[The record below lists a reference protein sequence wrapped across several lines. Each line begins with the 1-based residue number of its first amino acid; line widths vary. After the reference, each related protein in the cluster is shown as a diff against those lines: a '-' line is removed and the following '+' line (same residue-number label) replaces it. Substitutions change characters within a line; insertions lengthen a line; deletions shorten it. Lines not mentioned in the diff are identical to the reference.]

1 MNLGI
6 NNKLIVFISL
16 TFSLIVG
23 SKFYGFGR
31 DYYHAYKYPNLDWG
45 SWYDFMGYRVS
56 TFTIYDVNFGVYIV
70 SFLLSISCGVLL
82 KKFFKLKGLNSV
94 IFFILIYSMTLH
106 TWPIIM
112 STSNAMR
119 QGIVMSIMFIAFSYL
134 MEKKIFTAF
143 FFIFISIFFHKSG
156 IIFLIIYVNVL
167 LLKLI
172 SNRLKKNKYIIN
184 FYILYGILISFFIY
198 YLILFSGKVDIVY
211 SKIIEKD
218 YRFHF
223 VVISLIYVFIF
234 SYKYKFLKNDTI
246 SLFLYLFSFAITS
259 VLILGLNWEYER
271 FMMMMTLPYI
281 FMFSIFL
288 NKNSSYIY
296 YFVSIGSLLVLTIF
310 NGMYSSFQ

>member
-45 SWYDFMGYRVS
+45 YWYDYMGYRVS
-56 TFTIYDVNFGVYIV
+56 TFTIFDVNFGVYIV

-198 YLILFSGKVDIVY
+198 YLILFSGFVDIVY

-296 YFVSIGSLLVLTIF
+296 YFVSIGSLLMLTIF